1 MYAQKKISKKIF
13 HSMCTGEWKEMGYD
27 MRMNVLRYVNSF
39 KYSFIHSPDGIDGWY
54 GAVVIK

>member
-1 MYAQKKISKKIF
+1 
-13 HSMCTGEWKEMGYD
+13 MCTGEWREMGYD

-39 KYSFIHSPDGIDGWY
+39 KYSFIHSPDGMDGWY